1 MQVTAL
7 RRDDLSG
14 MGVGQRGYLA
24 PEPPSGVYSFWLSPG
39 NGETMKVK
47 NLMFTVAL
55 CLAGAALSFA
65 QSPQMGTW
73 KLNEAKSKIPAGAP
87 KNTTVVYEAAGDN
100 VKVTT
105 DGTGRDGQP
114 AHTEWTGKFD
124 GKDYQ
129 LTGDSSAD
137 SRSYKMINDHTL
149 ELANKMGGKVVATG
163 RIVVSAD
170 GKTRTIHLSTMDSA
184 GKKISGIGVYDKQ

>member
-1 MQVTAL
+1 M
-7 RRDDLSG
+7 LS
-14 MGVGQRGYLA
+14 
-24 PEPPSGVYSFWLSPG
+24 
-39 NGETMKVK
+39 
-47 NLMFTVAL
+47 VAL

-65 QSPQMGTW
+65 QSPNMGTW
-73 KLNEAKSKIPAGAP
+73 KLNEGKSRIPAGAP
-87 KNTTVVYEAAGDN
+87 KNTTVVYEPAGDN

-124 GKDYQ
+124 GKDYP
-129 LTGDSSAD
+129 LTGDSTAD

-163 RIVVSAD
+163 RVVVAPD
-170 GKTRTIHLSTMDSA
+170 GKTRTIHLSTTDSA
-184 GKKISGIGVYDKQ
+184 GKKITSTGVYDKQ